1 MPILKSHF
9 HFHRDSSFDLS
20 FDPPNVL
27 GGKFNRIGTT
37 IGTQFRKQ
45 KYFLISTLGFALQ
58 WIDSTYH
65 GRKRN
70 SIELRQK
77 LVKKFEL
84 NSGDGNLP
92 ASSDF
97 LTFLLASQWTK
108 YVKPLF
114 EYLQRNTIF
123 WYSNISKNSIFNPL
137 HLPHIGHNNLL
148 GNFDCPGAQ
157 WPDISQHFWS
167 NSQFLQLSI
176 FFDVLFHLFHFLWL
190 RKALTFIRLQ
200 NLSFPQIFHRLQSIE
215 TEKNNMEVAKL
226 ILRMWASVKVFYYWK
241 WYEFSKILN
250 VTYKKYQIWL
260 LSNKSPASMCDKVY
274 YMSVCGWACLP
285 SRSLLRV
292 THKSKNPLSV
302 PQPTTNYNPTRETF
316 QGLNGLSSTK

>member
-58 WIDSTYH
+58 WIGSTYH
-65 GRKRN
+65 GRRWN

-97 LTFLLASQWTK
+97 LTMNKICQASFWIFTKEHHFLIFQYFQVFNIQPSSLASHRPQQF
-108 YVKPLF
+108 V
-114 EYLQRNTIF
+114 EEF
-123 WYSNISKNSIFNPL
+123 W
-137 HLPHIGHNNLL
+137 LPWCPVARHITALL
-148 GNFDCPGAQ
+148 KQQPI
-157 WPDISQHFWS
+157 PTVQHF
-167 NSQFLQLSI
+167 L
-176 FFDVLFHLFHFLWL
+176 
-190 RKALTFIRLQ
+190 
-200 NLSFPQIFHRLQSIE
+200 
-215 TEKNNMEVAKL
+215 
-226 ILRMWASVKVFYYWK
+226 
-241 WYEFSKILN
+241 
-250 VTYKKYQIWL
+250 
-260 LSNKSPASMCDKVY
+260 
-274 YMSVCGWACLP
+274 
-285 SRSLLRV
+285 
-292 THKSKNPLSV
+292 
-302 PQPTTNYNPTRETF
+302 
-316 QGLNGLSSTK
+316 